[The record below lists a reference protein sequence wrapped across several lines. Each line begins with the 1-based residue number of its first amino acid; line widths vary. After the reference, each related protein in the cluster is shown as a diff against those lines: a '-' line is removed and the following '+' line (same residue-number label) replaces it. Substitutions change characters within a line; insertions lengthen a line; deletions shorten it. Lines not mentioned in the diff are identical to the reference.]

1 MRGRISVAAL
11 ASLLLVGCST
21 DVVAPPKTPP
31 TLRLSKSVGKSGGYL
46 VLMSGAY
53 VPAGFAE
60 KVSSLGGKV
69 RMSHGGAGFAVVSG
83 LTDAGAAQLAATTGV
98 AEVDHDALVALD
110 LPAVRVKSDAADVA
124 SSRSVKGPAGAEH
137 SEWQWNMRLIKA
149 DKAWAA
155 GKLGSSNVSV
165 AILDSGIDYDGVDL
179 RGHVDL
185 ARSISYMSEWVGGP
199 DDIVTLS
206 DDDLVKTMFRRRN
219 AISDLN
225 GHGTNVASQVT
236 STGLKLAGVTSK
248 TTLIGI
254 KVIGAN
260 GLGTFGGI
268 LSGVLWAADHR
279 ADVANLSVG
288 GSFSRAG
295 NGELIRVINAV
306 FDYARQKGML
316 VVVSAGNEGED
327 LDNNGDTFAGFCDA
341 THVICVSAVGPALA
355 TGNPDEPAFYTNFG
369 RRSIDVA
376 APGGNAV
383 WPALTPSVWPWGVDI
398 ASWVWSR
405 CSRQQLVFDAA
416 GNAYHDTCGSH
427 TYNYNGFLGTSQAAP
442 HVSGLAALLVADNG
456 HGNPQKIKRL
466 IASSGDRINPL
477 FGKGRINVEKA
488 LGLAQE
494 RLQ

>member
-1 MRGRISVAAL
+1 MRGRISVVTI
-11 ASLLLVGCST
+11 ASLVLVACST
-21 DVVAPPKTPP
+21 DVVAPPKSQLTA
-31 TLRLSKSVGKSGGYL
+31 RLSKSVDRSGTYL
-46 VLMSGAY
+46 VLMTGAY
-53 VPAGFAE
+53 VPAGFAD
-60 KVSSLGGKV
+60 KVSSLGGRV
-69 RMSHGGAGFAVVSG
+69 RRSHAGAGFAVVSG
-83 LTDAGAAQLAATTGV
+83 LTNAGAAQLAATTGV
-98 AEVDHDALVALD
+98 AEVDPDAVVGLD
-110 LPAVRVKSDAADVA
+110 LPNVRVKSDAADFGS
-124 SSRSVKGPAGAEH
+124 SSRAARGPAAAVH
-137 SEWQWNMRLIKA
+137 FDWQWNMRLIKA

-155 GKLGSSNVSV
+155 GKLGSPNVFV

-185 ARSISYMSEWVGGP
+185 ARSVSYMSEWVGGP
-199 DDIVTLS
+199 GDVVTVS
-206 DDDLVKTMFRRRN
+206 DDDLVKTMFNHRN

-236 STGLKLAGVTSK
+236 SSGLSLAGVTSR

-254 KVIGAN
+254 KVLGAN

-268 LSGVLWAADHR
+268 LSGVLWAADHG

-295 NGELIRVINAV
+295 NGELVRVINAV
-306 FDYARQKGML
+306 FDYARKKGML

-327 LDNNGDTFAGFCDA
+327 LDHNSDTFAGFCDA
-341 THVICVSAVGPALA
+341 THVICVSAVGPASA
-355 TGNPDEPAFYTNFG
+355 TDNPDEPAFYTNFG
-369 RRSIDVA
+369 RRSIDIA

-383 WPALTPSVWPWGVDI
+383 WQALTASVWPWGVDV

-416 GNAYHDTCGSH
+416 GNAYHDTCGSP

-456 HGNPQKIKRL
+456 HANPQKIKRL
-466 IASSGDRINPL
+466 IESSGDRIDPL
-477 FGKGRINVEKA
+477 YGKGRINLQKA
-488 LGLAQE
+488 LGLAE
-494 RLQ
+494 E